1 MVPSNKNKNVCIEG
15 EIIMNKDIAWEKFR
29 KTGKIIYYLEYKKNA
44 MAFRPSIFKGEI
56 NENKYKRSSG

>member
-1 MVPSNKNKNVCIEG
+1 
-15 EIIMNKDIAWEKFR
+15 MNKDIAWEKFR